1 MLESINEKFLDSIV
15 EKVADSLLRIL
26 LPRLEASLKAQ
37 PRYLSMKTAGE
48 YIDKT
53 YEGMRHTLK
62 EHAKDLPVVYVAG
75 SPRIDREDIDRLV
88 ANLKMR
94 RN

>member
-1 MLESINEKFLDSIV
+1 MFESISETFLDTVIDRV
-15 EKVADSLLRIL
+15 AQTLLKVL
-26 LPRLEASLKAQ
+26 LPRIEAALKVQ
-37 PRYLSMKTAGE
+37 PRYLKVESAGA

-53 YEGMRHTLK
+53 YEGMRHTLNV
-62 EHAKDLPVVYVAG
+62 HAKDLPVIYIGGV
-75 SPRIDREDIDRLV
+75 PRIDRDDIDRLA